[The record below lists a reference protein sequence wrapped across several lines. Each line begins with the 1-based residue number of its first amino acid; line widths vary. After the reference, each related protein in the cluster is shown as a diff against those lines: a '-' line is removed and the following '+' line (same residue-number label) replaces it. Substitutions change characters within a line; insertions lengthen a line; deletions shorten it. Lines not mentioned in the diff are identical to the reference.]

1 MLELILGILGGLIL
15 AWLAMA
21 LVLLVARPKR
31 GALTDFMRL
40 LPDTLRLLRGLLR
53 DPAVPLSAKALV
65 GLLLGYVALPID
77 LVPDFIPFL
86 GYADDAIVAA
96 IVLRFVI
103 RRAGPAKVREHWHGS
118 PGGLA
123 ALLRASR

>member
-1 MLELILGILGGLIL
+1 MAVVLEILAGLIL
-15 AWLAMA
+15 TWLALA
-21 LVLLVARPKR
+21 VVLLIARPR
-31 GALTDFMRL
+31 GGRLTDFIRL
-40 LPDTLRLLRGLLR
+40 LPDTLSLVRGLLG

-77 LVPDFIPFL
+77 LVPDFIPVL

-96 IVLRFVI
+96 VVLRAVI

-118 PGGLA
+118 AEGLA
-123 ALLRASR
+123 ALLRASA